1 MLFANYDSLL
11 TRFEDNNLYFL
22 VMMATMSVTVAA
34 FTEVISVQSDHLRL
48 FDNAVY
54 SAAAPPGWDS
64 DKIDG

>member
-34 FTEVISVQSDHLRL
+34 FTVIISVQSDHLRL

-54 SAAAPPGWDS
+54 SVEVPPGWDS